1 MSLHVTHNTLPPR
14 ESRDALPCVRGMRP
28 ATDGGFIHI
37 D

>member
-1 MSLHVTHNTLPPR
+1 MSLHVTHNTLSSR